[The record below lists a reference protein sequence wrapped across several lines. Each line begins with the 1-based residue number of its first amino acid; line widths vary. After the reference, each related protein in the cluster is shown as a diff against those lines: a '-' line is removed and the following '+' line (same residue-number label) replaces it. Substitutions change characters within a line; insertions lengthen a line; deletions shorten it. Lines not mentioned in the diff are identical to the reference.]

1 MTEDTAKH
9 RCRIGIDVGGTFTDF
24 VLADLASGRLTYYK
38 EPSVPDDPSLS
49 VGRGLAPLIERA
61 GVTAGQV
68 ELILHGT
75 TLLVN
80 AIIQRRGAR
89 VALVVNTGFRDVL
102 EIGRT
107 NMPNAFDYMAQK
119 EEPLVPR
126 NLVFEVSGRVRVD
139 GKALSHPDPREI
151 AAIAARLKEEQVSA
165 VSVMLLHSYLHP
177 AMERTVAAQ
186 LRERLPGVLVTESAH
201 IWPERREFERASVAI
216 MNAYVHPLM
225 DDYLHRLTAQVKAL
239 GIAAPIYITASNG
252 GTLSIETARER
263 PIDTILSGPASGVVA
278 ATRVATE
285 AGQSRLIT
293 FDMGGTSSDI
303 AVSKQGEPEYTTR
316 THVGGVPLI
325 MPVINVSSIGAGGG
339 SIIWVD
345 AQGVLKMGPR
355 SAGAEPGPVC
365 YGRGADEPTV
375 TDCYLALGLLDP
387 KHFLGGR
394 MTLDRE
400 AAARSLEAIADRLG
414 FDGEDRANRVAE
426 AALRVATAGM
436 ATELYKGL
444 AERGEDPRQ
453 FTLMAFG
460 GAGPTHANLL
470 AEEARLTAIIV
481 PPGPSTFCAMGAILT
496 DVKRDYVRSQVLR
509 FDGDERTAGEL
520 DAIFRDL
527 EAKAKAW
534 IETEGALL
542 GTPEF
547 TAQADIRYTGEAFE
561 LPIPIPDDLRRR
573 PDTERIS
580 ELFHREHEKIY
591 DFRDLE
597 SDVEITT
604 VRIRV
609 IGRMPPISLPKI
621 AAGRGAEPIARR
633 RIYHGGTDLDVPVYW
648 RPDFGSDEEIAGPAI
663 VEQEDTTTW
672 ILPGWRGRVDHV
684 GNLLIGLA

>member
-1 MTEDTAKH
+1 MAERATKH
-9 RCRIGIDVGGTFTDF
+9 RCRVGIDVGGTFTDF
-24 VLADLASGRLTYYK
+24 VLADLATGSLTYYK
-38 EPSVPDDPSLS
+38 EPSVPADPSMS
-49 VGRGLAPLIERA
+49 VARGLAPLIERA
-61 GVTAGQV
+61 GVAAGDV

-89 VALVVNTGFRDVL
+89 VALVVNKGFRDIL

-126 NLVFEVSGRVRVD
+126 DLVFEVLGRVRVD
-139 GKALSHPDPREI
+139 GEALSRPDAREI
-151 AAIAARLKEEQVSA
+151 AAIVARLEEEQVSA

-177 AMERTVAAQ
+177 AMEREVAAQ
-186 LRERLPGVLVTESAH
+186 LRERLPGVLVTESAQ
-201 IWPERREFERASVAI
+201 IWPERREFERTAVAI

-225 DDYLHRLTAQVKAL
+225 DDYLNRLTERVKAL

-278 ATRVATE
+278 AARVAAE

-293 FDMGGTSSDI
+293 LDMGGTSSDI
-303 AVSKQGEPEYTTR
+303 AVSKRGEPEYTTR

-325 MPVINVSSIGAGGG
+325 LPVINVSSIGAGGG
-339 SIIWVD
+339 SIVWVD
-345 AQGVLKMGPR
+345 AQGVLKVGPQ

-365 YGRGADEPTV
+365 YGRGGSEPTV
-375 TDCYLALGLLDP
+375 TDCYLVLGLLDP
-387 KHFLGGR
+387 KRFLGGR
-394 MTLDRE
+394 MALDQAVAVR
-400 AAARSLEAIADRLG
+400 ALEAIADRVG

-426 AALRVATAGM
+426 AALRVATAAM
-436 ATELYKGL
+436 STELYKGL

-470 AEEARLTAIIV
+470 AKEARLTAIAV
-481 PPGPSTFCAMGAILT
+481 PPAPSTFCAMGAILT
-496 DVKRDYVRSQVLR
+496 DVKRDYVHSQVLR
-509 FDGDERTAGEL
+509 FDGGERTAGKL

-527 EAKAKAW
+527 EANAAAW

-547 TAQADIRYTGEAFE
+547 TAQADMRYTGEAFE

-573 PDTERIS
+573 PEAEGIS

-609 IGRMPPISLPKI
+609 TGRLPPISLPRVGE
-621 AAGRGAEPIARR
+621 GRGVEPIGRR
-633 RIYHGGTDLDVPVYW
+633 RIFHAGTYHEAPVYW
-648 RPDFGSDEEIAGPAI
+648 RPDLGLGDEIAGPAI
-663 VEQEDTTTW
+663 IEQEDSTTW
-672 ILPGWRGRVDHV
+672 ILPGWRGRVDTI
-684 GNLLIGLA
+684 GNLLIGKL